1 MPGYTLGQFL
11 ILMNY
16 TYIMLYGTFMMSNPF
31 TDGVRPGWL
40 AVSQLPLVF
49 ALGQKSSILGSLL
62 GYGYEALNYIH
73 RYVGRVIVLA
83 SNIHSLYYIYKW
95 TANGTFLAKLA
106 IPKFF
111 WGFVFLIA
119 MDVMFVFSIEY
130 FRRKTYQLFFWSH
143 TIGTIAMIPGGILH
157 YPVIRP
163 YMITCAVLY
172 GVDRLLRAFKSSIT
186 TATLTNLPK
195 MDMAYIEV
203 PTIKSGWRAG
213 QHVRLRVLSSGMGLF
228 GWTESHPFTIA
239 SASGA
244 NDGLVLLCK
253 KAGDW
258 TSKLVDLAKELDGQS
273 SEGQGQGKV
282 KVWIEGPFGG
292 SRMVF
297 TGFSAAVLVVG
308 GSGITF
314 GLSMMEGV
322 LAKDRN
328 GESRLRYLELV
339 WLVQDPESILPL
351 LPLFQSLIT
360 VNYTRALKEKVS
372 IFEAYEVVP
381 CDPMALAHPNLALA
395 PGRPDIK
402 SILSGAIDTGLAYN
416 KSVGPGDSSGLSG
429 LAVGVCGPQSLG
441 DGVMRAIGEI
451 DGPRRARVGGI
462 EVHEE
467 WVYTELLK
475 LQC

>member
-1 MPGYTLGQFL
+1 
-11 ILMNY
+11 
-16 TYIMLYGTFMMSNPF
+16 MSLE
-31 TDGVRPGWL
+31 V
-40 AVSQLPLVF
+40 
-49 ALGQKSSILGSLL
+49 
-62 GYGYEALNYIH
+62 
-73 RYVGRVIVLA
+73 
-83 SNIHSLYYIYKW
+83 YKW

-119 MDVMFVFSIEY
+119 MDVMFFFSIEY

-339 WLVQDPESILPL
+339 WLVQDPGR
-351 LPLFQSLIT
+351 SL
-360 VNYTRALKEKVS
+360 RAYS
-372 IFEAYEVVP
+372 R
-381 CDPMALAHPNLALA
+381 
-395 PGRPDIK
+395 RPD
-402 SILSGAIDTGLAYN
+402 N
-416 KSVGPGDSSGLSG
+416 
-429 LAVGVCGPQSLG
+429 
-441 DGVMRAIGEI
+441 
-451 DGPRRARVGGI
+451 
-462 EVHEE
+462 
-467 WVYTELLK
+467 
-475 LQC
+475 